1 MKEFKN
7 KVAAITG
14 SATGIGRAFAEEAA
28 KRGMRLA
35 LIDINTEGL
44 EETKAICEKAG
55 APKVV
60 TIKTDVTKYEEVRF
74 SILRVMQEYGQLDLM
89 FANAGIATA
98 GWVYNHPPQDWAW
111 AMNTNVLGLTY
122 YVHEVLPIFKQ
133 QGTPCHFLFTASI
146 AGLITGLRYN
156 TAYLASKHAAVC
168 IAEAVRD
175 LAEND
180 PDYSMMGVS
189 VFCPE
194 YVHTNIHNSEDHR
207 PADYSVP
214 CDPFYATDSYW
225 DYRRLFDSNITVKG
239 MNPPSSARTCSRLS
253 RRTTCTRCRICTPT
267 SRSAHA
273 TDASSPTSSARR
285 SCTRNTPRCRNTDP
299 IPFFSQHPKS
309 PAGFPAGLSRFL
321 SCFYPCSQLLQHEGK
336 RLPERE
342 PATHGELHIRRA
354 VHRDGVERLRRQI
367 REDARPVLCVERCDH
382 GVFAR
387 LAHLPEPHRHGRI
400 RRDDEPRRSGRKHML
415 ADLLC
420 RTADL
425 TRGKVGRTGRERGR
439 HSAAR
444 LAEDHEGLADE
455 HKKHGQQH
463 GQQHAQHRAERAQAA
478 LAAAH
483 FPRQSTCDPVRTG
496 ILRRSSSGRQVAP
509 QLRILRPAGRAGVHV
524 RLERRTAVGAAA
536 AVQIERQQIRRHA
549 AGNRVHVDP
558 SIRSMILF
566 LARKYVTFAHDSD
579 LPKMSAMS
587 RKLSSPSVRSK
598 NTSLYCAPS
607 SCT

>member
-74 SILRVMQEYGQLDLM
+74 SIQRVMQEYGQLDLM

-239 MNPPSSARTCSRLS
+239 MNPAFVGPYLFEAVEDERLARELADK
-253 RRTTCTRCRICTPT
+253 RTAEAKEKQFAAYTKVTLDNLFDQMAANDMKEFSDSGKTFTISQVQVMDT
-267 SRSAHA
+267 
-273 TDASSPTSSARR
+273 TD
-285 SCTRNTPRCRNTDP
+285 
-299 IPFFSQHPKS
+299 
-309 PAGFPAGLSRFL
+309 
-321 SCFYPCSQLLQHEGK
+321 LLQQK
-336 RLPERE
+336 
-342 PATHGELHIRRA
+342 
-354 VHRDGVERLRRQI
+354 D
-367 REDARPVLCVERCDH
+367 VL
-382 GVFAR
+382 
-387 LAHLPEPHRHGRI
+387 LN
-400 RRDDEPRRSGRKHML
+400 
-415 ADLLC
+415 
-420 RTADL
+420 
-425 TRGKVGRTGRERGR
+425 
-439 HSAAR
+439 
-444 LAEDHEGLADE
+444 
-455 HKKHGQQH
+455 
-463 GQQHAQHRAERAQAA
+463 A
-478 LAAAH
+478 LEKMRAAH
-483 FPRQSTCDPVRTG
+483 SYDAAFLMITSIIDESTNL
-496 ILRRSSSGRQVAP
+496 IF
-509 QLRILRPAGRAGVHV
+509 
-524 RLERRTAVGAAA
+524 
-536 AVQIERQQIRRHA
+536 
-549 AGNRVHVDP
+549 AGNMDDVVTKAFAKDVVD
-558 SIRSMILF
+558 
-566 LARKYVTFAHDSD
+566 KEVY
-579 LPKMSAMS
+579 LPGVMS
-587 RKLSSPSVRSK
+587 RKKQIVPPILTALK
-598 NTSLYCAPS
+598 
-607 SCT
+607 

>member
-225 DYRRLFDSNITVKG
+225 DYRRLFDSNITVVACQNRSNISLICG
-239 MNPPSSARTCSRLS
+239 GGFYHRNTELFDSPEGVALISRLNINK
-253 RRTTCTRCRICTPT
+253 CFMAAAGVT
-267 SRSAHA
+267 SKG
-273 TDASSPTSSARR
+273 
-285 SCTRNTPRCRNTDP
+285 N
-299 IPFFSQHPKS
+299 
-309 PAGFPAGLSRFL
+309 L
-321 SCFYPCSQLLQHEGK
+321 SCI
-336 RLPERE
+336 E
-342 PATHGELHIRRA
+342 PYE
-354 VHRDGVERLRRQI
+354 
-367 REDARPVLCVERCDH
+367 
-382 GVFAR
+382 FMY
-387 LAHLPEPHRHGRI
+387 
-400 RRDDEPRRSGRKHML
+400 K
-415 ADLLC
+415 
-420 RTADL
+420 
-425 TRGKVGRTGRERGR
+425 K
-439 HSAAR
+439 AA
-444 LAEDHEGLADE
+444 
-455 HKKHGQQH
+455 
-463 GQQHAQHRAERAQAA
+463 
-478 LAAAH
+478 
-483 FPRQSTCDPVRTG
+483 
-496 ILRRSSSGRQVAP
+496 INSSST
-509 QLRILRPAGRAGVHV
+509 RILLVDSSKFGKMRPCMFSNLSDFDIVITDGDIGGNWI
-524 RLERRTAVGAAA
+524 RLFE
-536 AVQIERQQIRRHA
+536 QS
-549 AGNRVHVDP
+549 N
-558 SIRSMILF
+558 L
-566 LARKYVTFAHDSD
+566 KYIIV
-579 LPKMSAMS
+579 
-587 RKLSSPSVRSK
+587 
-598 NTSLYCAPS
+598 
-607 SCT
+607 

>member
-1 MKEFKN
+1 MDKRLERILPRVQKPARYVGGEYNAVMKDLSQVDTR
-7 KVAAITG
+7 VAFCFPDTYE
-14 SATGIGRAFAEEAA
+14 IGMSNL
-28 KRGMRLA
+28 GMRILYGIMNNMEGVWCERVFAPWGDMEEEMRRAGLPLYALESGDPIRDFDIIAFSVGYEMAFPAILNMLDLA
-35 LIDINTEGL
+35 GVPLHASERTELTPLVIAGGTAMFNCEPIADFIDIAEIGEG
-44 EETKAICEKAG
+44 EEMNAELIELHRRARREGWTKQQFLRAAAQLDGIYVPGLYEVDYNADGTVKSITPKVG

-239 MNPPSSARTCSRLS
+239 MNPAFVGPYLFEAVEENHMYKVPHMHTHEQIRARH
-253 RRTTCTRCRICTPT
+253 RRIE
-267 SRSAHA
+267 S
-273 TDASSPTSSARR
+273 D
-285 SCTRNTPRCRNTDP
+285 
-299 IPFFSQHPKS
+299 
-309 PAGFPAGLSRFL
+309 L
-321 SCFYPCSQLLQHEGK
+321 
-336 RLPERE
+336 ERE
-342 PATHGELHIRRA
+342 EALH
-354 VHRDGVERLRRQI
+354 E
-367 REDARPVLCVERCDH
+367 
-382 GVFAR
+382 
-387 LAHLPEPHRHGRI
+387 
-400 RRDDEPRRSGRKHML
+400 KY
-415 ADLLC
+415 
-420 RTADL
+420 
-425 TRGKVGRTGRERGR
+425 
-439 HSAAR
+439 
-444 LAEDHEGLADE
+444 
-455 HKKHGQQH
+455 
-463 GQQHAQHRAERAQAA
+463 
-478 LAAAH
+478 
-483 FPRQSTCDPVRTG
+483 
-496 ILRRSSSGRQVAP
+496 AP
-509 QLRILRPAGRAGVHV
+509 LQ
-524 RLERRTAVGAAA
+524 
-536 AVQIERQQIRRHA
+536 
-549 AGNRVHVDP
+549 
-558 SIRSMILF
+558 
-566 LARKYVTFAHDSD
+566 KY
-579 LPKMSAMS
+579 
-587 RKLSSPSVRSK
+587 
-598 NTSLYCAPS
+598 
-607 SCT
+607 

>member
-1 MKEFKN
+1 VRSSFREGLTPLEYFISSHGGRKGLADTALKTANSGYLTRRLVDVSQDVIVREDDCCEGSSAPAGIKIERIFDGDSVVESLKDRL
-7 KVAAITG
+7 VGRFAAKDIVNPETG
-14 SATGIGRAFAEEAA
+14 EVYARVNEMISEEAA

-55 APKVV
+55 AAKVV

-239 MNPPSSARTCSRLS
+239 MNPAFVGPYLFEAIEENHMYKVPHMHTHEQIRARH
-253 RRTTCTRCRICTPT
+253 RRIE
-267 SRSAHA
+267 S
-273 TDASSPTSSARR
+273 D
-285 SCTRNTPRCRNTDP
+285 
-299 IPFFSQHPKS
+299 
-309 PAGFPAGLSRFL
+309 L
-321 SCFYPCSQLLQHEGK
+321 
-336 RLPERE
+336 ERE
-342 PATHGELHIRRA
+342 EALH
-354 VHRDGVERLRRQI
+354 E
-367 REDARPVLCVERCDH
+367 
-382 GVFAR
+382 
-387 LAHLPEPHRHGRI
+387 
-400 RRDDEPRRSGRKHML
+400 KY
-415 ADLLC
+415 
-420 RTADL
+420 
-425 TRGKVGRTGRERGR
+425 
-439 HSAAR
+439 
-444 LAEDHEGLADE
+444 
-455 HKKHGQQH
+455 
-463 GQQHAQHRAERAQAA
+463 
-478 LAAAH
+478 
-483 FPRQSTCDPVRTG
+483 
-496 ILRRSSSGRQVAP
+496 AP
-509 QLRILRPAGRAGVHV
+509 LQ
-524 RLERRTAVGAAA
+524 
-536 AVQIERQQIRRHA
+536 
-549 AGNRVHVDP
+549 
-558 SIRSMILF
+558 
-566 LARKYVTFAHDSD
+566 KY
-579 LPKMSAMS
+579 
-587 RKLSSPSVRSK
+587 
-598 NTSLYCAPS
+598 
-607 SCT
+607 

>member
-207 PADYSVP
+207 PADTASR
-214 CDPFYATDSYW
+214 ATRS
-225 DYRRLFDSNITVKG
+225 T
-239 MNPPSSARTCSRLS
+239 PP
-253 RRTTCTRCRICTPT
+253 
-267 SRSAHA
+267 
-273 TDASSPTSSARR
+273 
-285 SCTRNTPRCRNTDP
+285 
-299 IPFFSQHPKS
+299 
-309 PAGFPAGLSRFL
+309 
-321 SCFYPCSQLLQHEGK
+321 
-336 RLPERE
+336 
-342 PATHGELHIRRA
+342 
-354 VHRDGVERLRRQI
+354 
-367 REDARPVLCVERCDH
+367 
-382 GVFAR
+382 
-387 LAHLPEPHRHGRI
+387 
-400 RRDDEPRRSGRKHML
+400 
-415 ADLLC
+415 
-420 RTADL
+420 TA
-425 TRGKVGRTGRERGR
+425 
-439 HSAAR
+439 
-444 LAEDHEGLADE
+444 
-455 HKKHGQQH
+455 
-463 GQQHAQHRAERAQAA
+463 
-478 LAAAH
+478 
-483 FPRQSTCDPVRTG
+483 TG
-496 ILRRSSSGRQVAP
+496 I
-509 QLRILRPAGRAGVHV
+509 
-524 RLERRTAVGAAA
+524 TAACSTA
-536 AVQIERQQIRRHA
+536 
-549 AGNRVHVDP
+549 
-558 SIRSMILF
+558 
-566 LARKYVTFAHDSD
+566 T
-579 LPKMSAMS
+579 
-587 RKLSSPSVRSK
+587 SPSR
-598 NTSLYCAPS
+598 A
-607 SCT
+607 

>member
-74 SILRVMQEYGQLDLM
+74 SIQRVMQEYGQLDLM

-239 MNPPSSARTCSRLS
+239 MNPAFVGPYLFEAS
-253 RRTTCTRCRICTPT
+253 RRTTCTRCRICTPM

-273 TDASSPTSSARR
+273 TDASSPTLSARKR
-285 SCTRNTPRCRNTDP
+285 CTRNTPRCRNTDP
-299 IPFFSQHPKS
+299 IPFFSQHPQK
-309 PAGFPAGLSRFL
+309 
-321 SCFYPCSQLLQHEGK
+321 
-336 RLPERE
+336 
-342 PATHGELHIRRA
+342 
-354 VHRDGVERLRRQI
+354 
-367 REDARPVLCVERCDH
+367 
-382 GVFAR
+382 
-387 LAHLPEPHRHGRI
+387 
-400 RRDDEPRRSGRKHML
+400 PRRFSG
-415 ADLLC
+415 
-420 RTADL
+420 
-425 TRGKVGRTGRERGR
+425 
-439 HSAAR
+439 
-444 LAEDHEGLADE
+444 
-455 HKKHGQQH
+455 
-463 GQQHAQHRAERAQAA
+463 
-478 LAAAH
+478 
-483 FPRQSTCDPVRTG
+483 
-496 ILRRSSSGRQVAP
+496 
-509 QLRILRPAGRAGVHV
+509 
-524 RLERRTAVGAAA
+524 GA
-536 AVQIERQQIRRHA
+536 
-549 AGNRVHVDP
+549 
-558 SIRSMILF
+558 
-566 LARKYVTFAHDSD
+566 FAI
-579 LPKMSAMS
+579 
-587 RKLSSPSVRSK
+587 SVRFP
-598 NTSLYCAPS
+598 SLLTAPAA
-607 SCT
+607 

>member
-55 APKVV
+55 AAKVV

-122 YVHEVLPIFKQ
+122 YVHEVLPIFKP

-214 CDPFYATDSYW
+214 CDPFYATDS
-225 DYRRLFDSNITVKG
+225 
-239 MNPPSSARTCSRLS
+239 
-253 RRTTCTRCRICTPT
+253 
-267 SRSAHA
+267 
-273 TDASSPTSSARR
+273 
-285 SCTRNTPRCRNTDP
+285 
-299 IPFFSQHPKS
+299 
-309 PAGFPAGLSRFL
+309 
-321 SCFYPCSQLLQHEGK
+321 
-336 RLPERE
+336 
-342 PATHGELHIRRA
+342 
-354 VHRDGVERLRRQI
+354 
-367 REDARPVLCVERCDH
+367 
-382 GVFAR
+382 
-387 LAHLPEPHRHGRI
+387 
-400 RRDDEPRRSGRKHML
+400 
-415 ADLLC
+415 
-420 RTADL
+420 
-425 TRGKVGRTGRERGR
+425 
-439 HSAAR
+439 
-444 LAEDHEGLADE
+444 
-455 HKKHGQQH
+455 
-463 GQQHAQHRAERAQAA
+463 
-478 LAAAH
+478 
-483 FPRQSTCDPVRTG
+483 
-496 ILRRSSSGRQVAP
+496 
-509 QLRILRPAGRAGVHV
+509 
-524 RLERRTAVGAAA
+524 
-536 AVQIERQQIRRHA
+536 
-549 AGNRVHVDP
+549 
-558 SIRSMILF
+558 
-566 LARKYVTFAHDSD
+566 
-579 LPKMSAMS
+579 
-587 RKLSSPSVRSK
+587 
-598 NTSLYCAPS
+598 
-607 SCT
+607 

>member
-239 MNPPSSARTCSRLS
+239 MNPAFVGPYLFEAVEENHMYKVPHMHTHEQIRARH
-253 RRTTCTRCRICTPT
+253 RRIESDLEREEGCM
-267 SRSAHA
+267 
-273 TDASSPTSSARR
+273 
-285 SCTRNTPRCRNTDP
+285 RNTPRCRNTDP
-299 IPFFSQHPKS
+299 IPFFSQQPKS

-321 SCFYPCSQLLQHEGK
+321 SGLYPCSQLLQHEGK

-342 PATHGELHIRRA
+342 PAAHGELHIRRA
-354 VHRDGVERLRRQI
+354 VHSDGIERLRRQI
-367 REDARPVLCVERCDH
+367 REDA
-382 GVFAR
+382 
-387 LAHLPEPHRHGRI
+387 
-400 RRDDEPRRSGRKHML
+400 
-415 ADLLC
+415 
-420 RTADL
+420 
-425 TRGKVGRTGRERGR
+425 
-439 HSAAR
+439 
-444 LAEDHEGLADE
+444 
-455 HKKHGQQH
+455 
-463 GQQHAQHRAERAQAA
+463 
-478 LAAAH
+478 
-483 FPRQSTCDPVRTG
+483 
-496 ILRRSSSGRQVAP
+496 
-509 QLRILRPAGRAGVHV
+509 
-524 RLERRTAVGAAA
+524 
-536 AVQIERQQIRRHA
+536 
-549 AGNRVHVDP
+549 
-558 SIRSMILF
+558 
-566 LARKYVTFAHDSD
+566 
-579 LPKMSAMS
+579 
-587 RKLSSPSVRSK
+587 
-598 NTSLYCAPS
+598 
-607 SCT
+607 

>member
-239 MNPPSSARTCSRLS
+239 MNPAFVGPYLFEAVEENHMYKVPHAHPRADPRTPQTHRVRPRARGSAAREIRPAAEILIRSLS
-253 RRTTCTRCRICTPT
+253 FRSTPKAPPVFRR
-267 SRSAHA
+267 
-273 TDASSPTSSARR
+273 
-285 SCTRNTPRCRNTDP
+285 
-299 IPFFSQHPKS
+299 
-309 PAGFPAGLSRFL
+309 GFPISVRFL
-321 SCFYPCSQLLQHEGK
+321 SLLTA
-336 RLPERE
+336 
-342 PATHGELHIRRA
+342 PAA
-354 VHRDGVERLRRQI
+354 
-367 REDARPVLCVERCDH
+367 
-382 GVFAR
+382 
-387 LAHLPEPHRHGRI
+387 
-400 RRDDEPRRSGRKHML
+400 
-415 ADLLC
+415 
-420 RTADL
+420 
-425 TRGKVGRTGRERGR
+425 
-439 HSAAR
+439 
-444 LAEDHEGLADE
+444 
-455 HKKHGQQH
+455 
-463 GQQHAQHRAERAQAA
+463 
-478 LAAAH
+478 
-483 FPRQSTCDPVRTG
+483 
-496 ILRRSSSGRQVAP
+496 
-509 QLRILRPAGRAGVHV
+509 
-524 RLERRTAVGAAA
+524 
-536 AVQIERQQIRRHA
+536 
-549 AGNRVHVDP
+549 
-558 SIRSMILF
+558 
-566 LARKYVTFAHDSD
+566 
-579 LPKMSAMS
+579 
-587 RKLSSPSVRSK
+587 
-598 NTSLYCAPS
+598 
-607 SCT
+607 

>member
-74 SILRVMQEYGQLDLM
+74 SIQRVMQEYGQLDLM
-89 FANAGIATA
+89 FATAGIATA

-207 PADYSVP
+207 PADYCVP

-239 MNPPSSARTCSRLS
+239 MNPAFVGPYLFEAVEENHMYKVPHMHTHEQIRARH
-253 RRTTCTRCRICTPT
+253 RRIE
-267 SRSAHA
+267 S
-273 TDASSPTSSARR
+273 D
-285 SCTRNTPRCRNTDP
+285 
-299 IPFFSQHPKS
+299 
-309 PAGFPAGLSRFL
+309 L
-321 SCFYPCSQLLQHEGK
+321 
-336 RLPERE
+336 ERE
-342 PATHGELHIRRA
+342 EALH
-354 VHRDGVERLRRQI
+354 E
-367 REDARPVLCVERCDH
+367 
-382 GVFAR
+382 
-387 LAHLPEPHRHGRI
+387 
-400 RRDDEPRRSGRKHML
+400 KY
-415 ADLLC
+415 
-420 RTADL
+420 
-425 TRGKVGRTGRERGR
+425 
-439 HSAAR
+439 
-444 LAEDHEGLADE
+444 
-455 HKKHGQQH
+455 
-463 GQQHAQHRAERAQAA
+463 
-478 LAAAH
+478 
-483 FPRQSTCDPVRTG
+483 
-496 ILRRSSSGRQVAP
+496 AP
-509 QLRILRPAGRAGVHV
+509 LQ
-524 RLERRTAVGAAA
+524 
-536 AVQIERQQIRRHA
+536 
-549 AGNRVHVDP
+549 
-558 SIRSMILF
+558 
-566 LARKYVTFAHDSD
+566 KY
-579 LPKMSAMS
+579 
-587 RKLSSPSVRSK
+587 
-598 NTSLYCAPS
+598 
-607 SCT
+607 

>member
-55 APKVV
+55 AAKVV
-60 TIKTDVTKYEEVRF
+60 TIKTDVTKYDEVRF

-194 YVHTNIHNSEDHR
+194 LQRPVRPVLRHR
-207 PADYSVP
+207 Q
-214 CDPFYATDSYW
+214 
-225 DYRRLFDSNITVKG
+225 L
-239 MNPPSSARTCSRLS
+239 L
-253 RRTTCTRCRICTPT
+253 
-267 SRSAHA
+267 
-273 TDASSPTSSARR
+273 
-285 SCTRNTPRCRNTDP
+285 
-299 IPFFSQHPKS
+299 
-309 PAGFPAGLSRFL
+309 GLSSSVR
-321 SCFYPCSQLLQHEGK
+321 QEHHRQGHE
-336 RLPERE
+336 P
-342 PATHGELHIRRA
+342 
-354 VHRDGVERLRRQI
+354 RLRRTV
-367 REDARPVLCVERCDH
+367 PV
-382 GVFAR
+382 
-387 LAHLPEPHRHGRI
+387 
-400 RRDDEPRRSGRKHML
+400 
-415 ADLLC
+415 
-420 RTADL
+420 
-425 TRGKVGRTGRERGR
+425 RGR
-439 HSAAR
+439 R
-444 LAEDHEGLADE
+444 GEPYV
-455 HKKHGQQH
+455 Q
-463 GQQHAQHRAERAQAA
+463 
-478 LAAAH
+478 
-483 FPRQSTCDPVRTG
+483 
-496 ILRRSSSGRQVAP
+496 
-509 QLRILRPAGRAGVHV
+509 
-524 RLERRTAVGAAA
+524 GAAYAHPRADPRTPQTRRVRPRARGGA
-536 AVQIERQQIRRHA
+536 A
-549 AGNRVHVDP
+549 
-558 SIRSMILF
+558 
-566 LARKYVTFAHDSD
+566 
-579 LPKMSAMS
+579 
-587 RKLSSPSVRSK
+587 
-598 NTSLYCAPS
+598 
-607 SCT
+607 

>member
-14 SATGIGRAFAEEAA
+14 SATGIGRA
-28 KRGMRLA
+28 
-35 LIDINTEGL
+35 
-44 EETKAICEKAG
+44 CEKAG

-74 SILRVMQEYGQLDLM
+74 SIQRVMQEYGQLDLM

-207 PADYSVP
+207 PADYCVP

-225 DYRRLFDSNITVKG
+225 DYRRLFDSNT
-239 MNPPSSARTCSRLS
+239 PPSSARTCSRLS
-253 RRTTCTRCRICTPT
+253 RRTTCTRCRICTPM

-273 TDASSPTSSARR
+273 TDASSPTLSARKR
-285 SCTRNTPRCRNTDP
+285 CTRNTPRCRNTDP
-299 IPFFSQHPKS
+299 IPFFSQHPQK
-309 PAGFPAGLSRFL
+309 
-321 SCFYPCSQLLQHEGK
+321 
-336 RLPERE
+336 
-342 PATHGELHIRRA
+342 
-354 VHRDGVERLRRQI
+354 
-367 REDARPVLCVERCDH
+367 
-382 GVFAR
+382 
-387 LAHLPEPHRHGRI
+387 
-400 RRDDEPRRSGRKHML
+400 PRRK
-415 ADLLC
+415 
-420 RTADL
+420 
-425 TRGKVGRTGRERGR
+425 TG
-439 HSAAR
+439 
-444 LAEDHEGLADE
+444 
-455 HKKHGQQH
+455 
-463 GQQHAQHRAERAQAA
+463 
-478 LAAAH
+478 
-483 FPRQSTCDPVRTG
+483 
-496 ILRRSSSGRQVAP
+496 
-509 QLRILRPAGRAGVHV
+509 
-524 RLERRTAVGAAA
+524 GA
-536 AVQIERQQIRRHA
+536 
-549 AGNRVHVDP
+549 
-558 SIRSMILF
+558 
-566 LARKYVTFAHDSD
+566 FAI
-579 LPKMSAMS
+579 
-587 RKLSSPSVRSK
+587 SVRFP
-598 NTSLYCAPS
+598 SLLTAPAA
-607 SCT
+607 

>member
-214 CDPFYATDSYW
+214 CDPFYATDSYCG
-225 DYRRLFDSNITVKG
+225 L
-239 MNPPSSARTCSRLS
+239 PPPVRQQHHRQGHEP
-253 RRTTCTRCRICTPT
+253 RI
-267 SRSAHA
+267 
-273 TDASSPTSSARR
+273 RR
-285 SCTRNTPRCRNTDP
+285 SVPVRGRRGEPHVQGAAYAHPRADPRTPQTHQVRPRARGEAARE
-299 IPFFSQHPKS
+299 IR
-309 PAGFPAGLSRFL
+309 PAAEILIRFL
-321 SCFYPCSQLLQHEGK
+321 SFRSTPK
-336 RLPERE
+336 AP
-342 PATHGELHIRRA
+342 
-354 VHRDGVERLRRQI
+354 
-367 REDARPVLCVERCDH
+367 PV
-382 GVFAR
+382 
-387 LAHLPEPHRHGRI
+387 
-400 RRDDEPRRSGRKHML
+400 
-415 ADLLC
+415 
-420 RTADL
+420 
-425 TRGKVGRTGRERGR
+425 
-439 HSAAR
+439 
-444 LAEDHEGLADE
+444 
-455 HKKHGQQH
+455 
-463 GQQHAQHRAERAQAA
+463 
-478 LAAAH
+478 
-483 FPRQSTCDPVRTG
+483 
-496 ILRRSSSGRQVAP
+496 
-509 QLRILRPAGRAGVHV
+509 
-524 RLERRTAVGAAA
+524 
-536 AVQIERQQIRRHA
+536 
-549 AGNRVHVDP
+549 
-558 SIRSMILF
+558 
-566 LARKYVTFAHDSD
+566 
-579 LPKMSAMS
+579 
-587 RKLSSPSVRSK
+587 
-598 NTSLYCAPS
+598 
-607 SCT
+607 

>member
-1 MKEFKN
+1 
-7 KVAAITG
+7 
-14 SATGIGRAFAEEAA
+14 
-28 KRGMRLA
+28 
-35 LIDINTEGL
+35 
-44 EETKAICEKAG
+44 
-55 APKVV
+55 
-60 TIKTDVTKYEEVRF
+60 
-74 SILRVMQEYGQLDLM
+74 
-89 FANAGIATA
+89 
-98 GWVYNHPPQDWAW
+98 
-111 AMNTNVLGLTY
+111 
-122 YVHEVLPIFKQ
+122 
-133 QGTPCHFLFTASI
+133 
-146 AGLITGLRYN
+146 
-156 TAYLASKHAAVC
+156 
-168 IAEAVRD
+168 
-175 LAEND
+175 
-180 PDYSMMGVS
+180 
-189 VFCPE
+189 
-194 YVHTNIHNSEDHR
+194 
-207 PADYSVP
+207 
-214 CDPFYATDSYW
+214 
-225 DYRRLFDSNITVKG
+225 
-239 MNPPSSARTCSRLS
+239 
-253 RRTTCTRCRICTPT
+253 
-267 SRSAHA
+267 
-273 TDASSPTSSARR
+273 
-285 SCTRNTPRCRNTDP
+285 
-299 IPFFSQHPKS
+299 
-309 PAGFPAGLSRFL
+309 
-321 SCFYPCSQLLQHEGK
+321 
-336 RLPERE
+336 
-342 PATHGELHIRRA
+342 
-354 VHRDGVERLRRQI
+354 
-367 REDARPVLCVERCDH
+367 
-382 GVFAR
+382 
-387 LAHLPEPHRHGRI
+387 
-400 RRDDEPRRSGRKHML
+400 ML